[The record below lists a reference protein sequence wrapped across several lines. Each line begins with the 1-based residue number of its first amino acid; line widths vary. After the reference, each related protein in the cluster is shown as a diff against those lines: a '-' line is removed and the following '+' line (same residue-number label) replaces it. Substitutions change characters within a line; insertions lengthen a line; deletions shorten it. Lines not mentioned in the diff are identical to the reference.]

1 MRKTIFAA
9 VAASAIAMATGAYAA
24 VPACTNND
32 VVINA
37 VDCSGFYEGNL
48 LNAAHNAEQIAALND
63 LIPSFTWNPADGY
76 VEFQSPLMGATTLNF
91 ATTFYGLTYI
101 GIHFGAGK
109 GEVMPP
115 GVGDQATAF
124 YVVDFGATG
133 GNTLMLNYAA
143 SSNVAVY
150 STKDKPFD
158 VPVPEPAT
166 WAMMILGFGG
176 VGAMIRRRR
185 QVLSAV

>member
-1 MRKTIFAA
+1 MRKTLFAA
-9 VAASAIAMATGAYAA
+9 VAVTAMAVSASAYAA
-24 VPACTNND
+24 VPACTTND

-37 VDCSGFYEGNL
+37 LDCSGFYAGNL
-48 LNAAHNAEQIAALND
+48 LNAAHNAEQVAALND

-76 VEFQSPLMGATTLNF
+76 VEYISPLAGALTVNF
-91 ATTFYGLTYI
+91 ATTFYGLTYL
-101 GIHFGAGK
+101 GIHFGAAK
-109 GEVMPP
+109 GAVAPP
-115 GVGDQATAF
+115 GVGEEATAF

-133 GNTLMLNYAA
+133 GNSLNLNYAG
-143 SSNVAVY
+143 SSNIAVY
-150 STKDKPFD
+150 STKDKPFE

-185 QVLSAV
+185 QVLSTV